1 MEEVV
6 SSIVASVEQLQQEG
20 KTTYTYSVMDSD
32 IDNVEL
38 AVLVQNAIAGSVA
51 NYMTIHHRTGRVEK
65 RVIVSWE
72 NESTPIQQEETYNG
86 DLSNPSEALR
96 GDYQETE

>member
-1 MEEVV
+1 M
-6 SSIVASVEQLQQEG
+6 SSIVASVEQLRQEG

-38 AVLVQNAIAGSVA
+38 AAGSVA